1 MIRSCVTVIRVASL
15 SGKLIEPK
23 RGQILEFCAQDPVE
37 RVFLED
43 VSRRGLGRFLGRT
56 EDRELVAL
64 CHMGVNVV
72 PSGEGC
78 GAFAGDVLRAAPRM
92 LIGESRAV
100 SELWDEVRPHV
111 PRPREDRPG
120 QPVYVTREQP
130 PHGDTRL
137 RPARL
142 DDLELLMPACAAA
155 HEEELG
161 IDPLERDP
169 EGFRWRTRS
178 QIEEGRSWLWAEGGV
193 IRFKAEASA
202 WTPHAV
208 QLQQVWVDPA
218 ARRQGNGARGLSDL
232 CRLLLTRVPTVC
244 LFVRA
249 ENEAAIRLY
258 EKIGMEHVLDY
269 RSVLL

>member
-1 MIRSCVTVIRVASL
+1 MP
-15 SGKLIEPK
+15 GKLIEPK

-43 VSRRGLGRFLGRT
+43 VARRGLGRFVGRF
-56 EDRELVAL
+56 EDRELRAL

-78 GAFAGDVLRAAPRM
+78 GVFARDVARAAPRM

-100 SELWDEVRPHV
+100 SELWEEVKSRLPQ
-111 PRPREDRPG
+111 PREDRPG
-120 QPVYVTREQP
+120 QPVFVIRESP
-130 PHGDTRL
+130 SPGETGL
-137 RPARL
+137 RAARL
-142 DDLELLMPACAAA
+142 DDLELLMPACAEA

-161 IDPLERDP
+161 IDPMQRDP
-169 EGFRWRTRS
+169 DGFRWRTRG
-178 QIEEGRSWLWAEGGV
+178 QIEERRSWLWVENGV
-193 IRFKAEASA
+193 IMFKAEASA
-202 WTPHAV
+202 WTPEAV

-218 ARRQGNGARGLSDL
+218 ARRRGNGARGLSDL
-232 CRLLLTRVPTVC
+232 CRLLLGRVPTVC

-249 ENEAAIRLY
+249 ENEPAIRLY
-258 EKIGMEHVLDY
+258 ETIGMEHVLDY